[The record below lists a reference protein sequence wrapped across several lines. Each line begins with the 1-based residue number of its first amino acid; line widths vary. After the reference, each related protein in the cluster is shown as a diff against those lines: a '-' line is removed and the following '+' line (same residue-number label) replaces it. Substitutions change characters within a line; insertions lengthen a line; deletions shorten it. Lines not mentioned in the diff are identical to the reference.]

1 MWCCKDHSLCTC
13 WHRCKKSCPNPEC
26 LFQSAQCVQWAKRPS
41 LAPAKVYLNSL
52 ESKLKACWAWN
63 LAEPSPTSNID
74 HLWLSMRIYD
84 HLSNIFKYIFHIFS
98 GEPDSKVSPQRAP
111 LAAGCRF
118 TSFVGSQLVATH
130 HTNKAPMIPM
140 MNGSLDHQIYWC
152 TRIYQKLAI
161 LVHRIRYS
169 RYSRACNPELSWF
182 RSIASNPEK
191 HCSLQPSELFGKP
204 SQMSSCN
211 LICRNLL
218 MYCWFPCARI
228 SSREWVQP
236 KRLQWLQL
244 AARLRRTVPNG
255 AHMILTWSC

>member
-1 MWCCKDHSLCTC
+1 MWCCKYHSLCTC

-41 LAPAKVYLNSL
+41 VAPAKVNLNSL

-84 HLSNIFKYIFHIFS
+84 HLSNISFICL
-98 GEPDSKVSPQRAP
+98 GEPDSKLSPQRAP
-111 LAAGCRF
+111 LAAGCRDLRV
-118 TSFVGSQLVATH
+118 SS
-130 HTNKAPMIPM
+130 APTRCKFRWPSMQHIPTPTRPPWFPWWM
-140 MNGSLDHQIYWC
+140 DQIKC
-152 TRIYQKLAI
+152 TRIYQKLVI
-161 LVHRIRYS
+161 LVHRGI
-169 RYSRACNPELSWF
+169 AELLPELSWF
-182 RSIASNPEK
+182 RSNYSNPEK

-204 SQMSSCN
+204 SQMSACN

-218 MYCWFPCARI
+218 MCCWFPCARI